1 MGWGSLQVWN
11 DDEIAPFAGL
21 PRARR
26 PTWNDGT
33 VSGYPK
39 WIEFD
44 PANTGK
50 IGTVINLASGTV
62 FGTSSK
68 RARASPRLMTPRLS
82 ALVSYTWRLV
92 R

>member
-11 DDEIAPFAGL
+11 DDEIAPYAGF
-21 PRARR
+21 PSTRR

-50 IGTVINLASGTV
+50 IGMVINLASGTV
-62 FGTSSK
+62 FGDFFEAGGPTHRRQSLRGRRSS
-68 RARASPRLMTPRLS
+68 
-82 ALVSYTWRLV
+82 
-92 R
+92 